1 MQTIVTHSGSFDPDD
16 VLAVAATQ
24 LYLGVDVVNI
34 VRSRDENIIST
45 ADWAIDVGGKY
56 HPATHRFDHHQ
67 NGVPQRANGV
77 PYSAFGLIWKE
88 YGAQICD
95 SMAVAAEIEEKLVF
109 PIDAADNHIM
119 VCEPNHLG
127 VAAFE
132 FFDVIDVL
140 KPVRGTEETYDTE
153 FLKAVDF
160 ARGLLKRMI
169 KHGKAKVM
177 MRAMI
182 QVKYDELEDKRIVVF
197 EEPIPRYELVGYE
210 GVQVMVSPTPA
221 SDVSDWIAM
230 VVPEGNRVFENRA
243 VFPIEWAG
251 LLNKEL
257 EEASGIEG
265 AVFCHKERYIFVA
278 KTKAAA
284 IAAAYQALEQSS

>member
-24 LYLGVDVVNI
+24 LYLGVDTVQI
-34 VRSRDENIIST
+34 VRSRDENIIAM
-45 ADWAIDVGGKY
+45 ADWVIDVGGNY

-95 SMAVAAEIEEKLVF
+95 SVAVAAEIEEKLVF

-127 VAAFE
+127 VSAFE
-132 FFDVIDVL
+132 FFDVIDIL
-140 KPVRGTEETYDTE
+140 KPVQGTEETYDSE

-160 ARGLLKRMI
+160 ARDLLKRMI

-177 MRAMI
+177 MRSMI
-182 QVKYDELEDKRIVVF
+182 QAKYNELEDKRLMIF
-197 EEPIPRYELVGYE
+197 DESISRYELADYE
-210 GVQVMVSPTPA
+210 EVQVIVSPSPA
-221 SDVSDWIAM
+221 SDVSDWIAS
-230 VVPEGNRVFENRA
+230 VVPEGNRVFKNR
-243 VFPIEWAG
+243 VNFPIGWAG

-257 EEASGIEG
+257 AEVSGIEG

-284 IAAAYQALEQSS
+284 IAAAYQTLESNS